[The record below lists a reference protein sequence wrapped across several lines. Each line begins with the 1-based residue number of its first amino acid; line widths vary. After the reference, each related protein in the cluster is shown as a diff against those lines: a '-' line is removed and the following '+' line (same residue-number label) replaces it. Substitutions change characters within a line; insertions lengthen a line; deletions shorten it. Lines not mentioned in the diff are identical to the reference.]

1 VGRAGRWGCSAR
13 RASASRPSGT
23 GCAARTGNPPRKYGP
38 TTSAAGTPPPTA
50 SSSCCRGAR
59 CWWTLRACARSSSG
73 PPRRVWRAR
82 STTWRAWPR
91 AAGSGT
97 AVIAVS
103 RAARCGRRSWRA
115 SWRRSACRATTSSRR
130 SCGISRS
137 RPISACSARRE
148 PGGARSTR
156 RRATTDRAS
165 EGAGRALVA
174 WARMPS
180 YDAFLLVSFGGPER
194 MEDVTPFL
202 ENVLRGRSVPEER
215 RRAVAAHYE
224 RFSGVSPINDQNRAL
239 LGALRA
245 EFDRH
250 GLHLPLYWGN
260 RNWHPLPPATAQ
272 RLAAAGISRAI
283 AFVTSA
289 FSSYSSCGQYLEDI
303 AKARAAVGERA
314 PRIDKVRVFYNHP
327 GFIEAMADRVR
338 AAFEDLP
345 AGRRAAARL
354 AFTAHSIPLA
364 LAPRC
369 AALAPRQPARRV

>member
-1 VGRAGRWGCSAR
+1 
-13 RASASRPSGT
+13 
-23 GCAARTGNPPRKYGP
+23 
-38 TTSAAGTPPPTA
+38 
-50 SSSCCRGAR
+50 
-59 CWWTLRACARSSSG
+59 
-73 PPRRVWRAR
+73 
-82 STTWRAWPR
+82 
-91 AAGSGT
+91 
-97 AVIAVS
+97 
-103 RAARCGRRSWRA
+103 
-115 SWRRSACRATTSSRR
+115 
-130 SCGISRS
+130 
-137 RPISACSARRE
+137 
-148 PGGARSTR
+148 
-156 RRATTDRAS
+156 
-165 EGAGRALVA
+165 
-174 WARMPS
+174 MPS

-260 RNWHPLPPATAQ
+260 RNWHPLLPDTVKRMADD
-272 RLAAAGISRAI
+272 GISRAI

-364 LAPRC
+364 MAAGCAYVAQLEEACRLVAAGAGRTEWGLAYQSRSGAPHQPWLEPDILDHLRGLRDAGATDVVVAPIGFVSDHMEVRYDLDLEARGRAEELGLNLVRAGTAGSHSRFASMVRELVEERQRE
-369 AALAPRQPARRV
+369 AAERPALGTRGPVPDVCPEDCCPVGSGRPAVGPG

>member
-1 VGRAGRWGCSAR
+1 
-13 RASASRPSGT
+13 
-23 GCAARTGNPPRKYGP
+23 
-38 TTSAAGTPPPTA
+38 
-50 SSSCCRGAR
+50 
-59 CWWTLRACARSSSG
+59 
-73 PPRRVWRAR
+73 
-82 STTWRAWPR
+82 
-91 AAGSGT
+91 
-97 AVIAVS
+97 
-103 RAARCGRRSWRA
+103 
-115 SWRRSACRATTSSRR
+115 
-130 SCGISRS
+130 
-137 RPISACSARRE
+137 
-148 PGGARSTR
+148 
-156 RRATTDRAS
+156 
-165 EGAGRALVA
+165 
-174 WARMPS
+174 MPS

-194 MEDVTPFL
+194 MEDVMPFL

-215 RRAVAAHYE
+215 LRAVAAHYE

-260 RNWHPLPPATAQ
+260 RNWHPLLPDTLKRMADD
-272 RLAAAGISRAI
+272 GISRAI

-314 PRIDKVRVFYNHP
+314 PRIDKVRAFYNHP

-338 AAFEDLP
+338 AAFEELP

-364 LAPRC
+364 MAAGCAYVAQLEEACRLVAAGAGRTEWGLAYQSRSGAPHQPWLEPDILDHLRGLRDAG
-369 AALAPRQPARRV
+369 AADVVVAPIGFVSDHMEVRYDLDLEARGRAEELGLNLVRAGTAGSHSRFASMVRELVEERQREAAERPALGTRGPVPDVCPEDCCPVGTRPPAVGPG

>member
-1 VGRAGRWGCSAR
+1 
-13 RASASRPSGT
+13 
-23 GCAARTGNPPRKYGP
+23 
-38 TTSAAGTPPPTA
+38 
-50 SSSCCRGAR
+50 
-59 CWWTLRACARSSSG
+59 
-73 PPRRVWRAR
+73 
-82 STTWRAWPR
+82 
-91 AAGSGT
+91 
-97 AVIAVS
+97 
-103 RAARCGRRSWRA
+103 
-115 SWRRSACRATTSSRR
+115 
-130 SCGISRS
+130 
-137 RPISACSARRE
+137 
-148 PGGARSTR
+148 
-156 RRATTDRAS
+156 
-165 EGAGRALVA
+165 
-174 WARMPS
+174 MPS

-194 MEDVTPFL
+194 MEDVMPFL

-215 RRAVAAHYE
+215 LRAVAAHYE

-260 RNWHPLPPATAQ
+260 RNWHPLLRDTVKRMADD
-272 RLAAAGISRAI
+272 GVSRAI

-314 PRIDKVRVFYNHP
+314 PRIDKVRAFYNHP

-338 AAFEDLP
+338 AAFEELP

-364 LAPRC
+364 MAAGCAYVAQLEEACRLVAAGAGRTEWGLAYQSRSGAPHQPWLEPDILDHLRGLRDAG
-369 AALAPRQPARRV
+369 AADVVVAPIGFVSDHMEVRYDLDLEARGRAEELGLNLVRAGTAGSHSRFASMVRELVEERQREAAERPALGTRGPVPDVCPEDCCPVGTRPPAVGPG

>member
-1 VGRAGRWGCSAR
+1 
-13 RASASRPSGT
+13 
-23 GCAARTGNPPRKYGP
+23 
-38 TTSAAGTPPPTA
+38 
-50 SSSCCRGAR
+50 
-59 CWWTLRACARSSSG
+59 
-73 PPRRVWRAR
+73 
-82 STTWRAWPR
+82 
-91 AAGSGT
+91 
-97 AVIAVS
+97 
-103 RAARCGRRSWRA
+103 
-115 SWRRSACRATTSSRR
+115 
-130 SCGISRS
+130 
-137 RPISACSARRE
+137 
-148 PGGARSTR
+148 
-156 RRATTDRAS
+156 
-165 EGAGRALVA
+165 
-174 WARMPS
+174 MPS

-194 MEDVTPFL
+194 MEDVMPFL
-202 ENVLRGRSVPEER
+202 ENVLRGRSIPAER

-260 RNWHPLPPATAQ
+260 RNWHPLLPDTVKRMADD
-272 RLAAAGISRAI
+272 GISRAI

-338 AAFEDLP
+338 AAFEELP

-364 LAPRC
+364 MAAGCAYVAQLEEACRLVAAGAGRTEWGLAYQSRSGAPHQPWLEPDVLDHLKGLRDAGATDVVVAPIGFVSDHMVVRYDLDLEARGRAEELGLSLVRAGTAGSHPRF
-369 AALAPRQPARRV
+369 ASMVRELVEERQRETAERPALGTRGPVPDVCPEDCCPVGTRPPAIGPG